1 MKKKKDLNE
10 ADENEIDRLE
20 SEIAEKCQDANRQKV
35 IDNFSDLGGN
45 EGNLKHQ
52 GIWKMKKKVFPK
64 IKPSL
69 PVGKKNIKNQ

>member
-45 EGNLKHQ
+45 EGNL
-52 GIWKMKKKVFPK
+52 
-64 IKPSL
+64 
-69 PVGKKNIKNQ
+69 